1 MFKDE
6 LMILG
11 KKLTESE
18 LKIQQLEAE
27 NQNLKTERE
36 ELIKKIQIYDQ
47 KINPFFTQTSSGYP
61 MTLIRIALPAMGL
74 KTNWFI

>member
-1 MFKDE
+1 
-6 LMILG
+6 MILG